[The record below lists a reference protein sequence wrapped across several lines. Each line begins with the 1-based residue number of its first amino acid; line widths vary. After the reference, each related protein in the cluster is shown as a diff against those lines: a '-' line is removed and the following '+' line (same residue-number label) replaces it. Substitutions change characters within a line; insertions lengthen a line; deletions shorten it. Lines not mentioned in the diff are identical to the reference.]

1 VRVIDFSAE
10 HEEKW
15 DVWCAGAVNGTF
27 LHSRRFLNYH
37 RGRFTDA
44 STLLMEAESIVG
56 VFSAAIALDDQK
68 LVVSHPGATYGGVV
82 HQGRLRGTRMIEAL
96 SALRSHYSIRG
107 FHTLLYKAV
116 PHIYM
121 LVPAQDDIYA
131 LARLGARKT
140 RSYLSSSIDLE
151 NRRQTT
157 GRLRRELRN
166 TQKIVTISNDISLLG
181 ELWTVLEHN
190 LERKYNVK
198 PTHSRK
204 EIAIL
209 QKLFPDE
216 ICIRCALLDGKV
228 EAGIVLFN
236 SSRVWHTQYI
246 ASSERGCQVQAL
258 IAVLES
264 AIEEAKGNGA
274 RYFDLGT
281 SNEKGG
287 AVLNDG
293 LYRFKTKFGGGG
305 VAYEFYELD
314 LTN

>member
-1 VRVIDFSAE
+1 MRIIDFSAE
-10 HEEKW
+10 HEEQW
-15 DVWCAGAVNGTF
+15 DAWCAGAVNGTF

-44 STLLMEAESIVG
+44 STLLMEEERIVG
-56 VFSAAIALDDQK
+56 VFPAAIALDDQK
-68 LVVSHPGATYGGVV
+68 LVVSHPGATYGGIV

-131 LARLGARKT
+131 LAGLGARKAGT
-140 RSYLSSSIDLE
+140 YLSSSIDLE

-157 GRLRRELRN
+157 ERLCRGLRKAQN
-166 TQKIVTISNDISLLG
+166 IVTISNDISLLG
-181 ELWTVLEHN
+181 ELWTVLEQN
-190 LERKYNVK
+190 LERKYGVM
-198 PTHSRK
+198 PTHTRE
-204 EIAIL
+204 EITVL
-209 QKLFPDE
+209 RNLFPDE

-236 SSRVWHTQYI
+236 SPRVWHTQYI
-246 ASSERGCQVQAL
+246 ASSERGYRARAL
-258 IAVLES
+258 FAVLES

-287 AVLNDG
+287 TVLNDG

-305 VAYEFYELD
+305 VAHEFYEVD

>member
-1 VRVIDFSAE
+1 MRVIDFSAE

-15 DVWCAGAVNGTF
+15 DAWCAGAVNGTF

-44 STLLMEAESIVG
+44 STLLMEAERIVG
-56 VFSAAIALDDQK
+56 VFPAAIALDDQK
-68 LVVSHPGATYGGVV
+68 LVVSHPGATYGGIV

-107 FHTLLYKAV
+107 FHSLLYKPV
-116 PHIYM
+116 PHIYL

-140 RSYLSSSIDLE
+140 HTYLSSSIDLE

-157 GRLRRELRN
+157 ERLCRGLRKA
-166 TQKIVTISNDISLLG
+166 QKNVTISSDISLLG
-181 ELWTVLEHN
+181 ELWTVLEQN
-190 LERKYNVK
+190 LERKYGVK
-198 PTHSRK
+198 PTHSRE
-204 EIAIL
+204 EIAAL
-209 QKLFPDE
+209 RTLFPDE
-216 ICIRCALLDGKV
+216 ICIRCALVDGKV

-236 SSRVWHTQYI
+236 SLRVWHTQYI
-246 ASSERGCQVQAL
+246 ASSERGFQVRAL

-264 AIEEAKGNGA
+264 AIEEAKGNGV

-281 SNEKGG
+281 SNEEGG

-314 LTN
+314 LTT

>member
-10 HEEKW
+10 HEETW
-15 DVWCAGAVNGTF
+15 DAWCAGAVNGTF

-44 STLLMEAESIVG
+44 STLLMEAGSIVG
-56 VFSAAIALDDQK
+56 VFPAAIALDDQE
-68 LVVSHPGATYGGVV
+68 LVVSHPGATYGGIV

-121 LVPAQDDIYA
+121 RVPAQDDIYA
-131 LARLGARKT
+131 LARLDARKT
-140 RSYLSSSIDLE
+140 HTCLSSSIDLE
-151 NRRQTT
+151 NRRRTT
-157 GRLRRELRN
+157 ERLCRGLRKA
-166 TQKIVTISNDISLLG
+166 QKIITISNDISLLG

-190 LERKYNVK
+190 LERKYRVK
-198 PTHSRK
+198 PTHSRE
-204 EIAIL
+204 EITAL

-236 SSRVWHTQYI
+236 SPCVWHTQYI
-246 ASSERGCQVQAL
+246 ASSERGYQVRAL

-264 AIEEAKGNGA
+264 AIEESKENGA
-274 RYFDLGT
+274 RYLDLGT

-287 AVLNDG
+287 TVLNDG

-305 VAYEFYELD
+305 VAYECYELD
-314 LTN
+314 LTH